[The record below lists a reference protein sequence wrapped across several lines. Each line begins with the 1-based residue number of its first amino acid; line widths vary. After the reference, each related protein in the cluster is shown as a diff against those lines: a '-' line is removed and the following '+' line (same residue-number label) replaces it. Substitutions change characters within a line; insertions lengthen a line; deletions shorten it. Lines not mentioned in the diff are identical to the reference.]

1 MLDVGALALRIETMG
16 GAAVRRELSDIDRQA
31 ERTGGTFDKL
41 TGKTQQQAKAA
52 DSLRT
57 SAALLATTIGAAGLA
72 AAMRE
77 SFAAADELTAAMRK
91 VEASARLTG
100 APLQLLQGLVGSARD
115 RFKLAAPDAAGF
127 ATEVSKLAG
136 KAGDLA
142 KAGDAMQAFLNI
154 GAARGLNAADTLLAV
169 KQAIL
174 GIDEGTDKLFDKNP
188 SVLYAEYAR
197 SIGTT
202 AAKLSDQQ
210 KAQALLTATLE
221 SGRRVNGEYAAW
233 LETAAGRAQQ
243 AANAQTRL
251 AATFGQALE
260 PARTL
265 GNGLKT
271 FVLTG
276 LTELLQ
282 GFQLAALEIGSFFR
296 KLPQWA
302 TLAFAQTGNAVAG
315 GLDGLIAGIRARGGV
330 VPGGDAIT
338 AFLRRGAA
346 NARANAAAA
355 QRALDD
361 ENAFVGREAAGILTG
376 QMLGGGGFGSGATRP
391 RLSGGAA
398 AAGDINAVPTG
409 AAYDALLAR
418 ARQILAADPTMGGV
432 VGPRPGQLMPGVQ
445 PGGPSTK
452 DLLGLGSL
460 DQDVEASLR
469 VGLEQLYDGPILQE
483 TARFREMIGERF
495 ADVFSGGIVDGIS
508 TAVRTGNIGEGFKA
522 MTAGFLSGFGGMLIT
537 IGQRA
542 VAASALM
549 LKIRTAIERFTP
561 AAGLAGGL
569 ALIALGATMQG
580 AAGAIG
586 SRGGGGVGG
595 SGGFGGSS
603 AIGSGPGE
611 IINRGVIGMPSST
624 IADGLTRV
632 AAGTPGP
639 NVGGMA
645 APSAVQIQQNT
656 VWVIGKDPAAWREVQ
671 EELNRNARRG

>member
-1 MLDVGALALRIETMG
+1 MLDVGALALRLEAVG
-16 GAAVRRELSDIDRQA
+16 GVAVRRELTDIDRQA
-31 ERTGGTFDKL
+31 EKTGGTFDKL
-41 TGKTQQQAKAA
+41 RGKTKETGSAMAE
-52 DSLRT
+52 LRQG
-57 SAALLATTIGAAGLA
+57 AALLAAGVGAAGLA
-72 AAMRE
+72 ASLRA
-77 SFAAADELTAAMRK
+77 SFDAADALTGALRK
-91 VEASARLTG
+91 LEGVSRLTG
-100 APLQLLQGLVGSARD
+100 VPLQQLQGLSRVARD
-115 RFKLAAPDAAGF
+115 NFKLAGVDAA
-127 ATEVSKLAG
+127 ALASEVGKLGA
-136 KAGDLA
+136 KAGDLS
-142 KAGDAMQAFLNI
+142 KADELLRSVLDL
-154 GAARGLNAADTLLAV
+154 GAARGLDAAQSVDRFRMAINGSDEAV
-169 KQAIL
+169 EA
-174 GIDEGTDKLFDKNP
+174 LFAKNP
-188 SVLYAEYAR
+188 SSLWAEYAAR
-197 SIGTT
+197 IGTT
-202 AAKLSDQQ
+202 AGKLTEAQ
-210 KAQALLTATLE
+210 KAQALLTATIE
-221 SGRRVNGEYAAW
+221 SGRRVNGEYLAW
-233 LETAAGRAQQ
+233 LDTAAGKAQQ
-243 AANAQTRL
+243 AAVAQETL
-251 AATFGQALE
+251 AAAFGQALD
-260 PARTL
+260 PVRKL
-265 GNGLKT
+265 GSEVNT
-271 FVLTG
+271 FAFTG
-276 LTELLQ
+276 LRELLQ

-302 TLAFAQTGNAVAG
+302 TIGFARTGTAIAG
-315 GLDGLIAGIRARGGV
+315 GLDGIIAGIRARGGV

-346 NARANAAAA
+346 TAQARAAAA
-355 QRALDD
+355 QADLDR
-361 ENAFVGREAAGILTG
+361 ENAFVGDEAAKILTG
-376 QMLGGGGFGSGATRP
+376 QAVSQGGFGSGRTRN
-391 RLSGGAA
+391 RGGGGG

-460 DQDVEASLR
+460 DKDVEASLR